1 MESLAFVLWAS
12 LLGVTIVF
20 AFLALLAALMLLIR
34 AVDRIGRGAESGA
47 RGAVAGTPPHER
59 TAGTPAA
66 LPVWAVAAVA
76 AYLAG
81 ERTIDRGSAG
91 AWVRRPNR

>member
-47 RGAVAGTPPHER
+47 RGAVAGTP
-59 TAGTPAA
+59 AA

-76 AYLAG
+76 AYLAE